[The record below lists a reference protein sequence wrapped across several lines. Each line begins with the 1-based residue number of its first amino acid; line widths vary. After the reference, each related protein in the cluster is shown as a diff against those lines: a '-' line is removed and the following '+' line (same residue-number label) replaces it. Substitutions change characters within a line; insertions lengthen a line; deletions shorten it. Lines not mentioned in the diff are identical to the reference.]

1 MFLRR
6 EVPMDVKTAGADT
19 RFDRFLE
26 AIERA
31 DMTSGDRRVTAHSS
45 AVVAADWARIQSA
58 KEE

>member
-1 MFLRR
+1 
-6 EVPMDVKTAGADT
+6 MDVKTAGADS

-31 DMTSGDRRVTAHSS
+31 DMSSGDRRVTAHSS
-45 AVVAADWARIQSA
+45 AVVAADWTRIQSA